1 MNGMDHEHPLE
12 SCAAVRHL
20 DGMALR
26 FRIALDGATDMT
38 TIHMAPGA
46 TVISAR
52 THGGLDRMTTGVSLL
67 ASLVASAIR
76 ALDTWREAR
85 IEAHNDAMSVELA
98 AHDPRVLA
106 ELRAARDRVLG

>member
-1 MNGMDHEHPLE
+1 
-12 SCAAVRHL
+12 
-20 DGMALR
+20 
-26 FRIALDGATDMT
+26 MT

-67 ASLVASAIR
+67 ANLVAGAIR
-76 ALDTWREAR
+76 TLDTWREAR
-85 IEAHNDAMSVELA
+85 IEAHNDAMMVEIA

-106 ELRAARDRVLG
+106 ELRAARERALG